1 MERIYN
7 RYMKKKGFWNLL
19 VSKAFLFMSTV
30 DKISYMKYNGKNI
43 TYIFMI
49 QLVYNIAVFFTG

>member
-1 MERIYN
+1 
-7 RYMKKKGFWNLL
+7 MKKKGFWNLL
-19 VSKAFLFMSTV
+19 ISKAFLFMFTV

>member
-19 VSKAFLFMSTV
+19 VSKAFLFMFTV